1 MRRRHFEALRPHCPI
16 CRRATGEER
25 PLSLAS
31 VIRSEGDVI
40 VEGVLLCSGHTC
52 QREYPILDGIPII
65 VANLRA
71 LLADNILQVMMRDDL
86 SETIE
91 SILGD
96 CTGPASLFDGIR
108 HQLSCYARDHYGL
121 HDPAEPET
129 EPRPGA
135 AVRVLEQG
143 LALAGLTLGGSPGQA
158 RLPPEPPTMPE
169 GPIVDIGC
177 SVGGTTFALAERTGR
192 LVVGVDLN
200 LAMLRIAASALVRG
214 EVAYPRK
221 RTGVVYDKRRF
232 PVRFACADNV
242 DFWACDAAALP
253 FSGGSF
259 ALAAMLNVIDCAPAP
274 REVLVEAARVLAPAA
289 PAVIC
294 SPYDWSAA
302 ATPIETWLGGHSQRG
317 PTHGDSASVLR
328 ALLTPGGHPAAVPGL
343 RLTAEIDEV
352 PWHVRVHDRS
362 AVTYAVHLVLARKD
376 AEPAGDAPPD
386 IGSS

>member
-1 MRRRHFEALRPHCPI
+1 MRLRHFEALRPHCPI
-16 CRRATGEER
+16 CRRDTGEER
-25 PLSLAS
+25 PLALGS

-40 VEGVLLCSGHTC
+40 VEGVLLCPGPTC

-65 VANLRA
+65 VANLRE
-71 LLADNILQVMMRDDL
+71 LLADNLLQVMMRDDL

-96 CTGPASLFDGIR
+96 CSGPASLFDGIR

-121 HDPAEPET
+121 HDPAEPEA

-143 LALAGLTLGGSPGQA
+143 LALGA
-158 RLPPEPPTMPE
+158 TMPE
-169 GPIVDIGC
+169 GPIVDVGC
-177 SVGGTTFALAERTGR
+177 SVGGTTFALAARTGR
-192 LVVGVDLN
+192 LVLGVDLN
-200 LAMLRIAASALVRG
+200 LAMLRIAASALLRG

-232 PVRFACADNV
+232 PVRFAGADNV

-259 ALAAMLNVIDCAPAP
+259 ALAALLNVIDCARSP
-274 REVLVEAARVLAPAA
+274 RAVLVEVARVLAPAA

-317 PTHGDSASVLR
+317 PAHGDGASVLR
-328 ALLTPGGHPAAVPGL
+328 ALLTPGAHPAAVPGL
-343 RLTAEIDEV
+343 RLAAEIAEV

-362 AVTYAVHLVLARKD
+362 AATYAVHVVLARKD
-376 AEPAGDAPPD
+376 AAPPA
-386 IGSS
+386 